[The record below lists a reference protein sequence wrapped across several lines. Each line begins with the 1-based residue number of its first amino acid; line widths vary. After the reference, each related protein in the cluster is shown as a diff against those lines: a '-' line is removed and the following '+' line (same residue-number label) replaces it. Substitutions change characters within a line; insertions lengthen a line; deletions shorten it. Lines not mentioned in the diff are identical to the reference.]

1 MEITDN
7 QERFELL
14 KESIEKITE
23 KIIKNEEI
31 DYKFSSEILNS
42 VKERIQKKNE
52 EKIWQYLIEGVA
64 LIQKIN
70 QEKKI
75 FQENK
80 DLALKSLK
88 IGQEIQ
94 SDIKK
99 EIGNLVLKGKKKMAN
114 EIQEFNY
121 KLFETLC
128 SLRVFEEKEKIEE
141 IEISFPKEEIKSKP
155 LKNKE
160 EEARHITIKRI
171 EKKEKNIGR
180 KIIYIAGIIALIA
193 LVSSFLFIKKGKSV
207 EYTFDISEFPELP
220 DKSTVERG
228 NYNLKI
234 TVPEEFWDSMNKKKK
249 MEIINKIAAKAEE
262 KGYLMLEF
270 YSNSGEKLGKWI
282 KNEKTY
288 IYK

>member
-1 MEITDN
+1 MEII
-7 QERFELL
+7 RFESL
-14 KESIEKITE
+14 KPYIEEIIE

-42 VKERIQKKNE
+42 VKERIEKKNE

-75 FQENK
+75 FQESK
-80 DLALKSLK
+80 DSALKSLK

-99 EIGNLVLKGKKKMAN
+99 EIGNLIMQGKKKMAN

-121 KLFETLC
+121 KLFETLG

-141 IEISFPKEEIKSKP
+141 VEVSFPKKEEIKSKP

-160 EEARHITIKRI
+160 EKSRHITIKRI

-193 LVSSFLFIKKGKSV
+193 FVSFFLFIKKGKSV
-207 EYTFDISEFPELP
+207 EYTFDISEFTELP

-228 NYNLKI
+228 NYDLKI

-249 MEIINKIAAKAEE
+249 MEVINKVASKIDE

-270 YSNSGEKLGKWI
+270 YSNNGEKLGKWI